1 MEKTN
6 NTDNLTEENDNLEK
20 LFEEFLLSIKALPK
34 EDVDKI
40 YDNIKKDN

>member
-6 NTDNLTEENDNLEK
+6 NNDNLTEENDDLEK

-34 EDVDKI
+34 KDVDKI
-40 YDNIKKDN
+40 YENIKKDN